1 MFRSVLLSAAAAC
14 FLWLATPAAAVVA
27 RTYPD
32 ALSKAGDKNPAVLF
46 CYVAN
51 GDKAN
56 AKKYEEFVKQ
66 HKIDPAVRK
75 AVFLVVPVYQY
86 PDDRQKK
93 EMERIMG
100 GKKLP
105 GGVWSYPCLAVID
118 GSNNLRGIVQ
128 KASEMKDAE
137 TAGIAV
143 TKLLEDF
150 KEQQSLLEKAAKASG
165 SRKSELLMAAA
176 DINLNLPSNAVRDTN
191 SGGRRGMKDTA
202 GVDQRMKFDPFAVV
216 EKLQPMTFSAANAYI
231 RGLMAQPGLSR
242 SQRQE
247 IMAAYAGH
255 LRRNEASPELLRAAY
270 TEMRNIDPDSMYGAY
285 AEGAIALWVNKDE
298 AASKVAVPV
307 EITRNNNS
315 IADEGTNTGST
326 STDAPV
332 AATISKDS
340 GKTAMGSTTNP
351 ADEVTTVTEGPE
363 QEDDSDFDG
372 DDSAA
377 SEGEE

>member
-1 MFRSVLLSAAAAC
+1 MFRFLSLILALL
-14 FLWLATPAAAVVA
+14 TAAVPASAVLA

-32 ALSKAGDKNPAVLF
+32 ALAKAGDKNPLVIF

-51 GDKAN
+51 GDKVS
-56 AKKYEEFVKQ
+56 AKKYDEFIKH

-86 PDDRQKK
+86 PDDRQQK

-105 GGVWSYPCLAVID
+105 GGVWSYPSLAVVD
-118 GSNNLRGIVQ
+118 GRNNLRGIVQ

-137 TAGIAV
+137 TAGLAL

-150 KEQQSLLEKAAKASG
+150 KEQQSLLDKAAKASG

-176 DINLNLPSNAVRDTN
+176 DINLNLPSNAVQDTN

-216 EKLQPMTFSAANAYI
+216 EKLQPMSFSAANAYI
-231 RGLMAQPGLSR
+231 RGLMAQPGLSH

-255 LRRNEASPELLRAAY
+255 LRRNEASTEMLRAAY

-285 AEGAIALWVNKDE
+285 AEGAIALWVDKDAKAK
-298 AASKVAVPV
+298 AAAVPV
-307 EITRNNNS
+307 EVTRTNNT
-315 IADEGTNTGST
+315 IVDETPNTGST
-326 STDAPV
+326 ADDAPV
-332 AATISKDS
+332 APTIAKD
-340 GKTAMGSTTNP
+340 GDKTAMGSRSNP
-351 ADEVTTVTEGPE
+351 ADEPAPADDPD
-363 QEDDSDFDG
+363 DDSDFTG
-372 DDSAA
+372 G
-377 SEGEE
+377 SESE